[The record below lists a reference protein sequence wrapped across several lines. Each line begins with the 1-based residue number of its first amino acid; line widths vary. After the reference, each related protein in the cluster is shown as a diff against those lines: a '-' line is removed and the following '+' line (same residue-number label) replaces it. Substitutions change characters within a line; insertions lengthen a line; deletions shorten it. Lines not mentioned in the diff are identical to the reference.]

1 MFGDVLLSYSI
12 IQTIPMTATQRKKK
26 KTVEK
31 LKRTCE
37 NWDAPLIITTSVQF
51 FQSIYHYKGSA
62 LRKLH
67 NLRDS
72 VIVFDEIHL
81 IPTELLRPC
90 LKAVGYITKYLN
102 SEALFLSAN
111 ARLF

>member
-1 MFGDVLLSYSI
+1 MFGDVLPVLQHHSNYSYDGD
-12 IQTIPMTATQRKKK
+12 TEEEK
-26 KTVEK
+26 KTAEK

-102 SEALFLSAN
+102 SEALFLRHN